1 MHGHPKVKLGSTSR
15 TVVLVSTITMIE
27 MLVREVIGIG
37 KFQILLFTD
46 QPKI

>member
-15 TVVLVSTITMIE
+15 TAVLVSTITMIE

-46 QPKI
+46 QPEI